1 MDLAFISL
9 EQVFIMFIM
18 IIFGFIL
25 VKLKLLDISSKK
37 SLSNI
42 LVYLVV
48 PMMIIN
54 SYIWGGTL
62 ITVE

>member
-1 MDLAFISL
+1 
-9 EQVFIMFIM
+9 MFIM

-25 VKLKLLDISSKK
+25 VKIKLLDISCKK

-54 SYIWGGTL
+54 SYITTITL
-62 ITVE
+62 